1 MLRVLF
7 QVVIPAGLV
16 IYSLLDVATTP
27 SASVRNMPKW
37 AWIAL
42 IVIGSF
48 YIGPIAWLVAGRPK
62 RRGRGG
68 YSTRRQLPPDDD
80 PDFLR
85 KI

>member
-7 QVVIPAGLV
+7 QFVIPAGLV

-27 SASVRNMPKW
+27 AASVRNMPKW

-42 IVIGSF
+42 IVIGSL
-48 YIGPIAWLVAGRPK
+48 YVGPLAWLVAGRPK
-62 RRGRGG
+62 RRRGG
-68 YSTRRQLPPDDD
+68 TSTRRQLPPDDD